1 MRDWSSDTMREGQ
14 QMFAVRLPPW
24 VSASLAMC
32 FAIFSPF
39 MLRAQQ
45 AVELPAMPTVT
56 QQAAQTFS
64 FASDGPIGPGWT
76 RPDEIARA
84 YFHEDL
90 PALFRRTIS
99 LSNDVP
105 LRGKLSW
112 IFTGPH
118 AGFTI
123 ELTPSKVRLAQRF
136 YDSTGLYSGQGN
148 YPEKTIRDDEQQYT
162 GHARTLTV
170 VVDAHLSVQV
180 LLNNREILRQ
190 PCVFDVTRHQ
200 LMFSGPRTEH
210 LVVAGTLLAEAVGR
224 ASIVVDSAHAHQT
237 MIGFGGSP
245 SIPAYAA
252 LSEAGKRQYWEIL
265 RRYNLLLD
273 REYPMGTQ
281 LKPDLSNFEDLNDA
295 TPHYY
300 GDNFPN
306 GEVSS
311 FDYSRHALALGGEV
325 IYEMWA
331 LPSWA
336 TQAYAATGKP
346 IIDAW
351 GKPVRTA
358 AKPEEYARI
367 VVRYCQMA
375 KELAGA
381 APAIVGLENEVEQ
394 PPEIFTEM
402 ALTLRRELDKAGFQ
416 STKIHM
422 ADASYMYLGLD
433 RAPQLQKD
441 AQGWAVIDYTATHE
455 YDYQEFIANPDLFD
469 ERLRAMNVA
478 SAGKPFLATEIC
490 INDPHYQEPSYRI
503 ALNVAQLYQKNL
515 TELDAAALMYCWL
528 LLDVEQ
534 PTFGGSRS
542 LLVPDRTRGE
552 VPVASSFEL
561 RVLGAFSRHV
571 LKGMK
576 RVETKSSEPDLLTTA
591 FEDGAKATVIVLN
604 RSTEPQRLDVQW
616 VGKRWTEIERTSLY
630 SENEVSASSSAE
642 VIVQPGEIV
651 TLSTFAA
658 N

>member
-1 MRDWSSDTMREGQ
+1 MSV
-14 QMFAVRLPPW
+14 VRLPPW
-24 VSASLAMC
+24 VSASLAAS
-32 FAIFSPF
+32 FAILSTLP
-39 MLRAQQ
+39 LHAQQ
-45 AVELPAMPTVT
+45 AVELPAPPAMG

-64 FASDGPIGPGWT
+64 FASDDTIGPGWG
-76 RPDEIARA
+76 RPDEIART
-84 YFHEDL
+84 YFHEEL
-90 PALFRRTIS
+90 PALFRRTIA
-99 LSNDVP
+99 LSDDVP
-105 LRGKLSW
+105 MRGKLSW

-118 AGFTI
+118 AGFTV
-123 ELTPSKVRLAQRF
+123 ELTSSKVRLTQRF

-148 YPEKTIRDDEQQYT
+148 YPEKIVRDDEQQYT

-190 PCVFDVTRHQ
+190 ACVFDVTRHQ
-200 LMFSGPRTEH
+200 LMFSGPRIEH
-210 LVVAGTLLAEAVGR
+210 LVLAGALLQESVER
-224 ASIVVDSAHAHQT
+224 AAIIVDAAKVHQI

-252 LSEAGKRQYWEIL
+252 LSEAGKKQYWELL

-281 LKPDLSNFEDLNDA
+281 LKQDLSNLDDLRDA

-336 TQAYAATGKP
+336 TQAYTPAGKP
-346 IIDAW
+346 IVDAG
-351 GKPVRTA
+351 GKPVRMA

-367 VVRYCQMA
+367 VVRYCQLA
-375 KELAGA
+375 KEHTGA
-381 APAIVGLENEVEQ
+381 PPAIVGIENEVEQ

-416 STKIHM
+416 SVKIHM
-422 ADASYMYLGLD
+422 ADASYMYLGVD
-433 RAPQLQKD
+433 RVRDLQKNV
-441 AQGWAVIDYTATHE
+441 AGWAAIDYAATHE
-455 YDYQEFIANPDLFD
+455 YDYQEFLANPDLFD
-469 ERLRAMNVA
+469 ERLRAMNAA

-528 LLDVEQ
+528 LLDVEE

-576 RVETKSSEPDLLTTA
+576 RVEAKSSNPDLLTSA
-591 FEDGAKATVIVLN
+591 FEDGTKATLIVLN
-604 RSTEPQRLDVQW
+604 RSTETQKVDVQW
-616 VGKRWTEIERTSLY
+616 AGRRWSEIERTSLY
-630 SENEVSASSSAE
+630 SENDASAALPAE
-642 VIVQPGEIV
+642 IIVQPGEIL